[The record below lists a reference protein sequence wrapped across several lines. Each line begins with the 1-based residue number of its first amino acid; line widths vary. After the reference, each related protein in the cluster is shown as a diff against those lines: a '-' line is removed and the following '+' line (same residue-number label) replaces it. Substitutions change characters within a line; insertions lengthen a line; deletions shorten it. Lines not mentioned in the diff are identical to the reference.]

1 MMKEKIETVTISEKT
16 KLAIMLALAA
26 DGDVAQAISQTV
38 SKALQKIAGS
48 ENTGRQVTALTI
60 IVASGAIGGA
70 IKAGC
75 DLECAAQ
82 GVVVGVLRGTLLI
95 GSEVVDAISRT
106 AGIVIN
112 AVVKSEGDLQSAST
126 GLVRG
131 AIHGAKEIGIS
142 IPGAADAAAAGAL
155 NAVGDVRSTAYQTV
169 FAAVR
174 KQIDEAAVAP
184 KVPVLSLN

>member
-1 MMKEKIETVTISEKT
+1 MKGTIEAVAITEKT
-16 KLAIMLALAA
+16 KLAIIQAVAA
-26 DGDVAQAISQTV
+26 DGDVAQAISKTV

-48 ENTGRQVTALTI
+48 ENTARQVTALTI
-60 IVASGAIGGA
+60 VVASGAIGGA
-70 IKAGC
+70 IKSGC
-75 DLECAAQ
+75 DLECAAR
-82 GVVVGVLRGTLLI
+82 GVVVGVLRGTLLV
-95 GSEVVDAISRT
+95 GTEVVDAISRT

-131 AIHGAKEIGIS
+131 AIHGAKEIRIS

-169 FAAVR
+169 FAAVT
-174 KQIDEAAVAP
+174 KLIDGVAVVP

>member
-1 MMKEKIETVTISEKT
+1 
-16 KLAIMLALAA
+16 
-26 DGDVAQAISQTV
+26 
-38 SKALQKIAGS
+38 
-48 ENTGRQVTALTI
+48 
-60 IVASGAIGGA
+60 
-70 IKAGC
+70 
-75 DLECAAQ
+75 
-82 GVVVGVLRGTLLI
+82 VVVGVLRGTLLI

-169 FAAVR
+169 FAAVT
-174 KQIDEAAVAP
+174 KQIDGVAVAP